1 MPKNFRMYLLLVDW
15 TSDTR
20 QYQYVVTLESKQC
33 GPSTEGCEAAVR
45 RGIIYREVRRI
56 DDEKKT

>member
-1 MPKNFRMYLLLVDW
+1 MYLLLVDW
-15 TSDTR
+15 TSNAR
-20 QYQYVVTLESKQC
+20 QYVVPLESKQC